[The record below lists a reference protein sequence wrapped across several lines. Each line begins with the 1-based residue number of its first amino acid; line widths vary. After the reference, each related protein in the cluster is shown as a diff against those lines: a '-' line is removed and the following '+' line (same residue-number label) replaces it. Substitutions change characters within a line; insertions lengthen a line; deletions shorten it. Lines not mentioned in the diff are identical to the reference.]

1 MTGDDRR
8 DLQPF
13 AYQKAQEMGID
24 PRAAYALFETENN
37 WQNGA
42 STDGLGYGMGQI
54 SYSLAQERGW
64 NIENDEE
71 NIIDSLTYFKEK
83 LDANGG
89 DYEAAYGAYNGGDD
103 SSNWN
108 HDNIRRFLNNY
119 YNAPVSGVD
128 TGTDTSYAYPSDEL
142 NLDLSRPLPQQEGI
156 FDTNL
161 SHTDK
166 VVLQHATALNGW
178 VFSNFGKD
186 ITVSGGWRDES
197 YNAQVGG
204 VPNSLH
210 TRGYALDFDV
220 SNCSEEE
227 RELIEDK
234 ARSLGFDEVLY
245 HDAGTGM
252 HLHIGMSDPTQFKY
266 MPQAGDY
273 LPDLAENTDWLS
285 IGAQSNPWLLNEQEL
300 LGAYNLD
307 TSDFWKSVEE
317 PPMLEA
323 LAHGF
328 KGGNNWLYNFGNAL
342 YADLFQS
349 EHSLETWT
357 PTKEELDNAAQQLYG
372 DRKEAERI
380 ASISRDETQFAY
392 YLKQRQDW
400 LDEER
405 KYREYY
411 SGIGM
416 HTLGALGA
424 AALDPLNFVGAGGAA
439 NVAKAATKVAAA
451 KIASNL
457 GGAVR
462 NVETI
467 DRVAKI
473 AAALAENKK
482 VTSAMNAAKALTQ
495 PHTGAVGVLQT
506 TGRNVASGALQNI
519 AQDYI
524 VSKAQHQ
531 DTHMVDAALMG
542 GIAGGALHLLGRTGK
557 AVMNRSYERATRAT
571 RISAERVENGAVR
584 EAAGLKNQYKV
595 QMEGIIED
603 IGKRADTTYF
613 GKFSKTITNITDN
626 NRVFALSRKDAE
638 AIAGDSGF
646 QLPKEA
652 RAWHEPSINTTFI
665 IKDAIKN
672 EDDLLRTLQHEIGVH
687 QNLKVTMGE
696 DNYNRLMT
704 QITDGMKDPKSVW
717 AQAAKHVDSFD
728 PEEVLGY
735 AVEHGMLNNH
745 EARSIFKGIKQ
756 GLSKMGLGKRES
768 MTNKEIMDFVSDSL
782 LNARAAKHGVSLH
795 ENPDGSVV
803 LNGVKFSKEN
813 MGNPNRL
820 LDTLEMEQ
828 AGIPDRPK
836 GGLKNKILDVMDG
849 KGVIG
854 RITTTNFGWLYHN
867 PVPWLKKFAAEIY
880 EDEQGRGGAR
890 MSRQNADGVLTTI
903 PTVESMTNYFNKQL
917 QPIIYQIGDMRNQW
931 VRDTYGRGSVMNP
944 WHADSRRV
952 PFNDAAIARF
962 NMDYRGIQPKH
973 VPKDLLENEYVKE
986 AAKAIKGYRDK
997 MLELGKESAKMFGL
1011 PDEDGVNMVEKAW
1024 EAIDEEFFRMV
1035 DEDGIARLKTHVG
1048 YTGDKGLRDTLT
1060 EYARKFADRA
1070 LSAKAMVRN
1079 QTLENARAL
1088 PEAEEKL
1095 AKSLKALL
1103 DGHER
1108 YSQYLDKDNG
1118 VIDRYLD
1125 QLRKWG
1131 EEEVDIYNRLK
1142 NSLGMG
1148 TDADNILRSKLEARY
1163 EKIVTMKQRKL
1174 EALQKKIQSTQ
1185 FTVER
1190 GKSIQADRLRDW
1202 QEKMQ
1207 TVKDLKSPV
1216 PEPSKADV
1224 EQWIENHIPGFV
1236 DRCLGEHGEK
1246 AFDSVSTEQVGDLNY
1261 FRQRLPMDTS
1271 GEMKMPDG
1279 YVFSFDKDLRNVDLD
1294 YIVRRNARRF
1304 AGETAFKNFLT
1315 NQGLSLK
1322 EFVDK
1327 GHEQIQAL
1335 AGQTISKGRAKKIES
1350 DFDDM
1355 IRSLRGMS
1363 SKQDTYGQIGAI
1375 AKIFKNL
1382 AYFRNGAMMGVNQLE
1397 DLATGIAH
1405 SGFGMVSSM
1414 TRTTMNK
1421 MMDAKYG
1428 SDNWLEIQNL
1438 SMQLE
1443 GAQVAGELFKTGFR
1457 DAITREN
1464 ISSAASRSGRFLS
1477 DVADFTGNMTNLTT
1491 YISGLG
1497 RLTDNQVRY
1506 AQAQAIADAAQW
1518 AWGRKFSALRNPF
1531 SKNKLKELGVS
1542 QEKIKAMRNDIKEYL
1557 GWKGT
1562 KDSDFSG
1569 SRLDEWKQ
1577 NSPETFWLFRHLIHN
1592 QVSRSI
1598 MLDSVGNANRL
1609 TQNSMIASALLMFKG
1624 FSFRANNARF
1634 ARAIRTG
1641 DLDDALAFAYSMMVS
1656 SSMYAAR
1663 QMAKVGALYAVGQ
1676 TKEAQYIKDN
1686 YLNEGALAR
1695 AALTRTAFLSPAS
1708 LANDTYEALTGA
1720 PTIRTTV
1727 SNRNRTQSPQDAGDL
1742 AGNWIA
1748 QTPVVSTFDDMVIQ
1762 PFRAAMALADG
1773 RGSKSDALKLVHTL
1787 PIPNF
1792 MGLTQAV
1799 DTLAKTTIASDL
1811 PDRRRPQNP
1820 NRGVFESAKNI
1831 WNSVFN

>member
-1 MTGDDRR
+1 MTGEDRR
-8 DLQPF
+8 DLLPF
-13 AYQKAQEMGID
+13 ALDYGRSKGID
-24 PRAAYALFETENN
+24 DRAVYALFETENN
-37 WQNGA
+37 WQNGE
-42 STDGLGYGMGQI
+42 SSDGLGYGMGQY
-54 SYSLAQERGW
+54 SYALAQERGVDVY
-64 NIENDEE
+64 NDEE
-71 NIIDSLTYFKEK
+71 NIRASLDYFKEK

-89 DYEAAYGAYNGGDD
+89 NYEAAYGAYNGGDD
-103 SSNWN
+103 PSNWSRE
-108 HDNIRRFLNNY
+108 NIRRFSNNF
-119 YNAPVSGVD
+119 YNAPVGGY
-128 TGTDTSYAYPSDEL
+128 TGDTSYAYPSDEMD
-142 NLDLSRPLPQQEGI
+142 LDLSHPLPQQEGL
-156 FDTNL
+156 FDANL
-161 SHTDK
+161 SHTDR
-166 VVLQHATALNGW
+166 VVLQRATNLNGKL
-178 VFSNFGKD
+178 FNMFGKD
-186 ITVSGGWRDES
+186 MMVSGGWRDEV
-197 YNAQVGG
+197 YNAEVGG
-204 VPNSLH
+204 APNSLH

-220 SNCSEEE
+220 SNLSDEE
-227 RELIEDK
+227 REWVEEQ
-234 ARSLGFDEVLY
+234 ARAEGFDEVLY
-245 HDAGTGM
+245 HDAGSGM
-252 HLHIGMSDPTQFKY
+252 HLHLGMSDPSQLQY
-266 MPQAGDY
+266 IQQIGDY
-273 LPDLAENTDWLS
+273 LPDIADNTDWFG
-285 IGAQSNPWLLNEQEL
+285 IGAQASPWMMTKEEV
-300 LGAYNLD
+300 LGAYSMD
-307 TSDFWKSVEE
+307 TSDFWKSVAE
-317 PPMLEA
+317 PLVLEA
-323 LAHGF
+323 LSHGF
-328 KGGNNWLYNFGNAL
+328 QGGNNWLYNFGNAL
-342 YADLFQS
+342 YADLFHS
-349 EHSLETWT
+349 ENSLETWT
-357 PTKEELDNAAQQLYG
+357 PTKEELDNAAQQLFG

-392 YLKQRQDW
+392 YLKQKQDW
-400 LDEER
+400 LEEER

-416 HTLGALGA
+416 NTVGALAA
-424 AALDPLNFVGAGGAA
+424 AALDPLNFIGLGG
-439 NVAKAATKVAAA
+439 AA
-451 KIASNL
+451 KIAKAAEMAAATKIARNL
-457 GGAVR
+457 GGAVQ

-467 DRVAKI
+467 QRVAKI

-482 VTSAMNAAKALTQ
+482 VTSAMNAAKALTRS
-495 PHTGAVGVLQT
+495 HTGAVGVAQS
-506 TGRNVASGALQNI
+506 TGRNIATGALQNI

-524 VSKAQHQ
+524 VSKAQNQ
-531 DTHMVDAALMG
+531 DTHLVDAALMG
-542 GIAGGALHLLGRTGK
+542 GIAGGALHLLGRTGS
-557 AVMNRSYERATRAT
+557 AVMRRSYERATKAARE
-571 RISAERVENGAVR
+571 SAERVENGAVR

-595 QMEGIIED
+595 QMEGVIED
-603 IGKRADTTYF
+603 IGNRADASYF
-613 GKFSKTITNITDN
+613 GKFSEAITNITSK

-646 QLPKEA
+646 QLPKKA

-665 IKDAIKN
+665 IKDAIKD
-672 EDDLLRTLQHEIGVH
+672 ETDLLHVLQHEIGVH
-687 QNLKVTMGE
+687 QNLKVTMGD

-704 QITDGMKDPKSVW
+704 QIKEGMQDPKSVW
-717 AQAAKHVDSFD
+717 AQAAKNVDSFD

-756 GLSKMGLGKRES
+756 GLSKMGLGKREA

-782 LNARAAKHGVSLH
+782 LNARATKHGVSIH
-795 ENPDGSVV
+795 ENEDGSVV

-828 AGIPDRPK
+828 AGIPKRPK
-836 GGLKNKILDVMDG
+836 GGLKNKILDIMDG
-849 KGVIG
+849 KGVLG

-867 PVPWLKKFAAEIY
+867 PVPWLKRFAAEIY
-880 EDEQGRGGAR
+880 EDEQGRGVAR

-917 QPIIYQIGDMRNQW
+917 QPIIYQIGDIRNQW

-962 NMDYRGIQPKH
+962 NRDYRGIEATH
-973 VPKDLLENEYVKE
+973 VPKDLLENEYVKQ
-986 AAKAIKGYRDK
+986 AADAIKAYRDR
-997 MLELGKESAKMFGL
+997 MLELGRQSAKMFGL
-1011 PDEDGVNMVEKAW
+1011 PDEDGVNMVEKEW
-1024 EAIDEEFFRMV
+1024 EAIDNEFFRMV
-1035 DEDGIARLKTHVG
+1035 DEDGLARLRTHVG
-1048 YTGDKGLRDTLT
+1048 HTGDEGMRRILA
-1060 EYARKFADRA
+1060 EYARKFADRDM
-1070 LSAKAMVRN
+1070 SAKVMVRN
-1079 QTLENARAL
+1079 QKMANAREL
-1088 PEAEEKL
+1088 PNAERQV
-1095 AKSLKALL
+1095 AKAMEALL
-1103 DGHER
+1103 KGNER
-1108 YSQYLDKDNG
+1108 YSQYLEKDNG
-1118 VIDRYLD
+1118 IIDRYLD
-1125 QLRKWG
+1125 QLRKWN
-1131 EEEVDIYNRLK
+1131 EEEIDIYKRLT
-1142 NSLGMG
+1142 NSLGTG
-1148 TDADNILRSKLEARY
+1148 TDADNILRAKLQARA
-1163 EKIVTMKQRKL
+1163 EKIVGMKQRKL

-1190 GKSIQADRLRDW
+1190 GKSVQADRLRDW

-1207 TVKDLKSPV
+1207 HVQDLKRPV
-1216 PEPSKADV
+1216 PEPSKEDV
-1224 EQWIENHIPGFV
+1224 EQWIENHITGFV
-1236 DRCLGEHGEK
+1236 ERCLGEHGEK
-1246 AFDSVSTEQVGDLNY
+1246 AFDSVSSDRVGDLNY
-1261 FRQRLPMDTS
+1261 FRQRLPMNTA

-1294 YIVRRNARRF
+1294 YILNRNARRF
-1304 AGETAFKNFLT
+1304 AGETSFKNFLT
-1315 NQGLSLK
+1315 NQGMTLQ

-1327 GHEQIQAL
+1327 GKEQINAL
-1335 AGQTISKGRAKKIES
+1335 AGQTISKGRAKKISE

-1363 SKQDTYGQIGAI
+1363 TQQDAYGQIGAI

-1382 AYFRNGAMMGVNQLE
+1382 AYFRNGAMMGINQME

-1405 SGFGMVSSM
+1405 SGFGIVSTM
-1414 TRTTMNK
+1414 TRSTLNRMMNT
-1421 MMDAKYG
+1421 KYG
-1428 SDNWLEIQNL
+1428 SENWLEIQNL

-1443 GAQVAGELFKTGFR
+1443 GQQVAGQLFKTRFR
-1457 DAITREN
+1457 DQITREN
-1464 ISSAASRSGRFLS
+1464 IASAASRSGRFLS

-1497 RLTDNQVRY
+1497 RLTDNQVVY
-1506 AQAQAIADAAQW
+1506 AQGQAIADAAQW
-1518 AWGRKFSALRNPF
+1518 AWGRKFSAWRNPF

-1542 QEKIKAMRNDIKEYL
+1542 EDKIRHMRWDIREFL

-1569 SRLDEWKQ
+1569 AQLDEWKRVR
-1577 NSPETFWLFRHLIHN
+1577 PETFWLFRQLIHN

-1634 ARAIRTG
+1634 ARALRTG

-1686 YLNEGALAR
+1686 YLNDGALAR

-1720 PTIRTTV
+1720 PTVRTTV
-1727 SNRNRTQSPQDAGDL
+1727 SNRNRTQSPQDVGDL

-1762 PFRAAMALADG
+1762 PFRAAKALAEG
-1773 RGSKSDALKLVHTL
+1773 GGSKSDALKLVHTL

-1792 MGLTQAV
+1792 MGLTQAI

-1820 NRGVFESAKNI
+1820 NSGMFESTKNL